1 MMFPPRRR
9 GQMVLGWV
17 APSCLISQRSSMSK
31 NRPTRLA
38 MNLSRTEAHQL
49 EMRRAYHDG
58 APGTLVSGLEPGRW
72 VIELRSLRWMG
83 ISISLGSPDLQG

>member
-1 MMFPPRRR
+1 
-9 GQMVLGWV
+9 
-17 APSCLISQRSSMSK
+17 
-31 NRPTRLA
+31 
-38 MNLSRTEAHQL
+38 MNLSPREALQL

-83 ISISLGSPDLQG
+83 ILILLGSPDLQD